1 MTTAII
7 ANLEKLLGGPRD
19 GALLRY
25 SLGNEHLKASNFEQ
39 AANCLREALER
50 DATYS
55 AAWKLLAK
63 ALSESSRPVEALA
76 AYEQGIAVAKSKGDL
91 QAAKEM
97 AVFARRIRRQLQAAD
112 G

>member
-19 GALLRY
+19 SALLRY
-25 SLGNEHLKASNFEQ
+25 SLGNEHLKAGDFEQ
-39 AANCLREALER
+39 AASCLREALER

-55 AAWKLLAK
+55 AAWKLLGK
-63 ALSESSRPVEALA
+63 ALSECSRPVEALA
-76 AYEQGIAVAKSKGDL
+76 AYEQGIVVAESKGDL

-97 AVFARRIRRQLQAAD
+97 AVFARRLRHQLQTTE